1 MKKQQK
7 HRKNHEY
14 DTPDSESVY
23 PGHSTNSSDYNVE
36 EEELCDCDEEP
47 TTYNYDNGFET
58 YGK

>member
-23 PGHSTNSSDYNVE
+23 PGHGTNSDYNVE
-36 EEELCDCDEEP
+36 EEELCDCDEES